1 MGSIMEASL
10 FTRKI
15 EAEIIKEVERLKSE
29 GHNPS
34 LSVIVVGNSP
44 STMVYFKNMS
54 HKGVELGFYVELSLI
69 HI

>member
-34 LSVIVVGNSP
+34 LSVICLLYTSP
-44 STMVYFKNMS
+44 SPRD
-54 HKGVELGFYVELSLI
+54 
-69 HI
+69 